1 MKVTRHS
8 SHCSQLS
15 LSSSLLTLL
24 PINIM
29 LLTADSVLTVFNS
42 PHPFFSI
49 HHLTLSI
56 LQVLIQRSIFMHWNL
71 PPSKIAD
78 DSSFCFIHNTHNID
92 RICPDCVRRWKW
104 RSGLTS
110 RTPYLQTTNQIVN
123 RETCHGCF
131 VKYKV
136 YFIFLLL
143 DGREAY
149 LKFSVFLFLV
159 IFHHS
164 AISIRLC
171 SNFNI
176 LQCGLAWADILIQT
190 WSFNIA
196 ILGFAALFWCCVADM

>member
-1 MKVTRHS
+1 
-8 SHCSQLS
+8 
-15 LSSSLLTLL
+15 
-24 PINIM
+24 
-29 LLTADSVLTVFNS
+29 
-42 PHPFFSI
+42 
-49 HHLTLSI
+49 
-56 LQVLIQRSIFMHWNL
+56 MHWNC
-71 PPSKIAD
+71 PPGKVAD

-176 LQCGLAWADILIQT
+176 LQCGLGWAGQIFWFKHEVSILQYWVLRLYSGVVLQTCRTICSETINKFIHKDLHWWGVVKDISSISRFCGHKHTNL
-190 WSFNIA
+190 
-196 ILGFAALFWCCVADM
+196 L

>member
-1 MKVTRHS
+1 MYLKF
-8 SHCSQLS
+8 S
-15 LSSSLLTLL
+15 LG
-24 PINIM
+24 
-29 LLTADSVLTVFNS
+29 
-42 PHPFFSI
+42 
-49 HHLTLSI
+49 
-56 LQVLIQRSIFMHWNL
+56 
-71 PPSKIAD
+71 KIAD

-196 ILGFAALFWCCVADM
+196 ILGFADFSVKPSIPCPFVTWSVPPRKKQTSDSGYKKV

>member
-1 MKVTRHS
+1 MEFAQGF
-8 SHCSQLS
+8 C
-15 LSSSLLTLL
+15 
-24 PINIM
+24 IC
-29 LLTADSVLTVFNS
+29 
-42 PHPFFSI
+42 
-49 HHLTLSI
+49 HLTLSGFDWKEHFF
-56 LQVLIQRSIFMHWNL
+56 VYWNFPL
-71 PPSKIAD
+71 GKIAD
-78 DSSFCFIHNTHNID
+78 DSSFCFIHNTDNID

-159 IFHHS
+159 IFHHW

-176 LQCGLAWADILIQT
+176 LQRGLGRYFDSNMKFQYCNIGFCGFIPVL
-190 WSFNIA
+190 
-196 ILGFAALFWCCVADM
+196 CCRHVSKRIC